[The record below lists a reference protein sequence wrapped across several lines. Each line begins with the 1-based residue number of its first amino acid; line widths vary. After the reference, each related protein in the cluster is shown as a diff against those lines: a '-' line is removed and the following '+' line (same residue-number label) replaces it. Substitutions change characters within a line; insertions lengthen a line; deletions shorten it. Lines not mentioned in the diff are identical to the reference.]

1 MEGISNCRNTHRV
14 KVNTVNSESSWNKNQ
29 NITPKHLN
37 ESLSSQEKYN
47 ITTNKQTNTIKNKKT
62 KETCEDISVWK
73 PTTFYQLPGH
83 VVHHRRGKAQQDRH
97 LLHQKK
103 ALGGFWDFQC
113 SETGF
118 KKKTLKGG
126 HDFMEKIGGDKK
138 YGEQK
143 QPHLEDSRRSEV
155 VWFFDQIIREDL

>member
-1 MEGISNCRNTHRV
+1 MKTSVCENPPPSTNYQATLSTTAEAKPNKIATCFTKKRLWAAFGIFNV
-14 KVNTVNSESSWNKNQ
+14 
-29 NITPKHLN
+29 PK
-37 ESLSSQEKYN
+37 
-47 ITTNKQTNTIKNKKT
+47 
-62 KETCEDISVWK
+62 
-73 PTTFYQLPGH
+73 
-83 VVHHRRGKAQQDRH
+83 R
-97 LLHQKK
+97 
-103 ALGGFWDFQC
+103 AL
-113 SETGF
+113 

>member
-1 MEGISNCRNTHRV
+1 
-14 KVNTVNSESSWNKNQ
+14 
-29 NITPKHLN
+29 
-37 ESLSSQEKYN
+37 
-47 ITTNKQTNTIKNKKT
+47 
-62 KETCEDISVWK
+62 
-73 PTTFYQLPGH
+73 
-83 VVHHRRGKAQQDRH
+83 
-97 LLHQKK
+97 
-103 ALGGFWDFQC
+103 LGGFWDFQC